1 LGVELRKGLSVTDSV
16 ESKAGGLRAALL
28 RLFPVTLVIA
38 ALFFVGFQNGY
49 VRIQYPTRD
58 DYPVRGVDV
67 SRHQN
72 EIDWPALATGSE
84 IDFAFM
90 KASEGTDLRDPRF
103 AENWSEAKGQVARS
117 AYHFFTF
124 CTPGEAQARNFLT
137 AAPEAGELPRA
148 IDVEFSGNCTKWET
162 EEQIRTQLERFV
174 EIVRAEDGRTP
185 ILYVTKES
193 YNRIVRGGFDGV
205 PIWMREIVFRPS
217 ESDYPNLLFWQYAG
231 TGRLEGVETLVDL
244 NVFVGSWASFE
255 KQLDEGAGTVE
266 R

>member
-1 LGVELRKGLSVTDSV
+1 MGVELRKGLSVTDSV

-90 KASEGTDLRDPRF
+90 KASEGTDL
-103 AENWSEAKGQVARS
+103 
-117 AYHFFTF
+117 
-124 CTPGEAQARNFLT
+124 
-137 AAPEAGELPRA
+137 
-148 IDVEFSGNCTKWET
+148 
-162 EEQIRTQLERFV
+162 
-174 EIVRAEDGRTP
+174 
-185 ILYVTKES
+185 
-193 YNRIVRGGFDGV
+193 
-205 PIWMREIVFRPS
+205 
-217 ESDYPNLLFWQYAG
+217 LFWQYAG

-244 NVFVGSWASFE
+244 NVFVGSRASFE